1 MAIDEAAKS
10 LRKRKIIFYTILFF
24 FILGLICAWYSG
36 YLGKHTKKGMLE
48 LHGWVEGDEIN
59 LSSKVTGNIVKL
71 AVDEGGSVKNGDFIL
86 QMDSAQITARLEAAK
101 AEVLNRTESL
111 KLAADNVAVLESKLV
126 GATIGLELSQKQ
138 SSASIKEG
146 KAVFLAGEEALKQA
160 EFNFIKAKRDYDR
173 FLILSKK
180 KNISQSQMDNVE
192 KIYHVCI
199 AEVER
204 AKKNLDSCSAKF
216 AMARSTLSE
225 IKLKKNNIETLK
237 KMIEQARTKVEI
249 AKSLLEISKAN
260 EKRIAADLSDTCIY
274 SPVNGTVI
282 EKFVEL
288 GEHVVPGTPVVLIVD
303 MDKLYIKTYVEQIF
317 IGKIKYNDIA
327 RIYVD
332 SFPDRYFEGKLTF
345 ISSRA
350 EFTPRDVQ
358 MEEHR
363 SKIVYRVEISVQ
375 KNEGILKP
383 GMPADVMLK
392 WDKDVSWN

>member
-1 MAIDEAAKS
+1 MAMDEAVKS

-48 LHGWVEGDEIN
+48 LHGWVEGDENN
-59 LSSKVTGNIVKL
+59 LSSKVTGNIIKL
-71 AVDEGGSVKNGDFIL
+71 AVDEGDDVKNGDFIL
-86 QMDSAQITARLEAAK
+86 QIDSAQITAKLEEAK

-111 KLAADNVAVLESKLV
+111 KLARDNVAVLESKFN

-138 SSASIKEG
+138 SSAKIKEG
-146 KAVFLAGEEALKQA
+146 KAVFLAAEEALKQA
-160 EFNFIKAKRDYDR
+160 EFNYINAKRDYDR
-173 FLILSKK
+173 FLVLSEK
-180 KNISQSQMDNVE
+180 KNISQSKMDNVE

-204 AKKNLDSCSAKF
+204 AKKNLDSCNAKF
-216 AMARSTLSE
+216 AMAKTTLSE
-225 IKLKKNNIETLK
+225 IKLKKNNIETLE
-237 KMIEQARTKVEI
+237 KMIERARTNVEI

-260 EKRIAADLSDTCIY
+260 EKCIAADLSDTYIY
-274 SPVNGTVI
+274 SSVNGTVI

-288 GEHVVPGTPVVLIVD
+288 GEHVVPGTPVVLIID

-317 IGKIKYNDIA
+317 IGKVKHNDTA

-332 SFPDRYFEGKLTF
+332 SFPDRYFEGKVTF
-345 ISSRA
+345 ISPRA

-363 SKIVYRVEISVQ
+363 SKIVYRVEIGVE

-383 GMPADVMLK
+383 GMPADVVLK